1 MHIGERIKVY
11 RNKQGLSQRDLAD
24 KMGYSNHATIARIES
39 GEVDIPYSRILQF
52 SEVLNVPVGVIMGI
66 DEDYQSFQYDAA
78 ERSNKDILASN
89 LKFYMSEAKLNRKDV
104 AEAIGVSYFTFCD
117 WVNAKKYPRIDK
129 VEQMA
134 NFFGITKSDLIEDKS
149 NDRIDRNEDVNLELQ
164 NVIGLKI
171 KARRKELN
179 MTADELAERIGKDRA
194 TIYRYESGSITNMPV
209 SLLQPIASVLQVPV
223 DFFID
228 NNKVMPESSAATK
241 NTYSRVAFAKQLR
254 IQVASVGKTQK
265 EVAEAI
271 GVSTAT
277 FNDWIKGKKFPRVE
291 KVELLAKYFGVTVA
305 ELMEENENKS
315 KDIAKEKDE
324 FLDIIVRLRTDR
336 EFHDMV
342 NTICNLNKI
351 QFESLKQFLS
361 AFVE

>member
-1 MHIGERIKVY
+1 MHIGERIKAY

-39 GEVDIPYSRILQF
+39 GEVDIPYSRIIQF

-66 DEDYQSFQYDAA
+66 DQEHQSVQYDDT
-78 ERSNKDILASN
+78 EKSNKAILASN
-89 LKFYMSEAKLNRKDV
+89 LKFYMSEAKLSRKDV

-129 VEQMA
+129 IEHMA
-134 NFFGITKSDLIEDKS
+134 KFFGITKSDLIEDKS
-149 NDRIDRNEDVNLELQ
+149 SDITNRNDGDDLELQ

-209 SLLQPIASVLQVPV
+209 SLLQPIASVLQVPL

-228 NNKVMPESSAATK
+228 NNKVFPENSITIK

-254 IQVASVGKTQK
+254 VQVASAGKTQK

-291 KVELLAKYFGVTVA
+291 KIELLAKYFGITVS
-305 ELMEENENKS
+305 ELMEDNKNRP
-315 KDIAKEKDE
+315 KDITKEKDE

-336 EFHDMV
+336 EFHNMV
-342 NTICNLNKI
+342 NIICNLDKT

-361 AFVE
+361 AFVK